1 MVCDFKDK
9 STTFNGKVID
19 IPNVGKIPFLMNPV
33 TKSTRDSGLESPLK
47 WMNVNHSGVFLDNL
61 TKNVPHD
68 MGHISS

>member
-33 TKSTRDSGLESPLK
+33 TQSTRDSGLESPPK
-47 WMNVNHSGVFLDNL
+47 WIKVNHSGVYLNNL
-61 TKNVPHD
+61 AKNVLYALHNL
-68 MGHISS
+68 

>member
-47 WMNVNHSGVFLDNL
+47 RIKVNYSGIYLDNL
-61 TKNVPHD
+61 TKNVPYALHNL
-68 MGHISS
+68 